1 MVKIEKERK
10 WEQEEQEEQEQEEQE
25 QENMTAATVCI
36 TRYNNKTW
44 AERTAWLAANPGY
57 ACIYKSPV
65 AIKSD
70 IPYEASLFVLEM
82 NNDTNRIMGVGR
94 IVNEIRADRGYRI
107 YEDQNYNRYTYL
119 GRQRL
124 DRDVIMQSSVHARVL
139 ETLERML
146 FYGSRHA
153 KRGHGIHELPVRIR
167 KNRPGFSFTH
177 FFAELFSGDGS
188 AQLAPQNNVSA

>member
-1 MVKIEKERK
+1 MNPAIAV
-10 WEQEEQEEQEQEEQE
+10 
-25 QENMTAATVCI
+25 TVCI

-65 AIKSD
+65 PIKSD
-70 IPYEASLFVLEM
+70 IPYEAPLFVLEM

-94 IVNEIRADRGYRI
+94 IVNEVRADRSYRI
-107 YEDQNYNRYTYL
+107 YDDQNYNRYTYL

-124 DRDVIMQSSVHARVL
+124 DRADIMRSSVHACVI

-146 FYGSRHA
+146 FYGARHA

-177 FFAELFSGDGS
+177 FFAELFQPENQGS
-188 AQLAPQNNVSA
+188 AHSLHLMPLAPYLS

>member
-1 MVKIEKERK
+1 
-10 WEQEEQEEQEQEEQE
+10 
-25 QENMTAATVCI
+25 MTPNPAVAAATVCI
-36 TRYNNKTW
+36 TRYNNRTW
-44 AERTAWLAANPGY
+44 EQRTAWLAANPGY

-65 AIKSD
+65 AIKSN

-94 IVNEIRADRGYRI
+94 IVNEVRADRGYRI

-124 DRDVIMQSSVHARVL
+124 DRAVIMRSSVHALVL

-167 KNRPGFSFTH
+167 KNRAGFSFTH
-177 FFAELFSGDGS
+177 FFAELFHTENQAENQPENQAENQAENQGS
-188 AQLAPQNNVSA
+188 PHLS

>member
-1 MVKIEKERK
+1 
-10 WEQEEQEEQEQEEQE
+10 
-25 QENMTAATVCI
+25 VCI

-44 AERTAWLAANPGY
+44 EQRTAWLAANPGY

-124 DRDVIMQSSVHARVL
+124 DRADIMRSSVHARVL

-167 KNRPGFSFTH
+167 KNRSGFSFTH
-177 FFAELFSGDGS
+177 FFAELFHGEPRFSAPLLPAPLLSGEPENQCS

>member
-1 MVKIEKERK
+1 MKPA
-10 WEQEEQEEQEQEEQE
+10 
-25 QENMTAATVCI
+25 AATVCI
-36 TRYNNKTW
+36 TRYNNQTW
-44 AERTAWLAANPGY
+44 EQRTAWLAANPGY

-177 FFAELFSGDGS
+177 FFAELFGEPRFS
-188 AQLAPQNNVSA
+188 APLLPAPLLSAPLS